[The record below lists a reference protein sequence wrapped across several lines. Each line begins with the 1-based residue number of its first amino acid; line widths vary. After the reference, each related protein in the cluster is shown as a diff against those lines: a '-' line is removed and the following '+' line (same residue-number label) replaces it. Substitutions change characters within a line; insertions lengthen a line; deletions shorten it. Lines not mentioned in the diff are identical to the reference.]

1 VSDHLTQIQIENY
14 GRRQLS
20 TVDLLPITD
29 HLGVCDACRRQ
40 VQRAL
45 NGDAAY
51 LALRSG
57 LFGQIGHTLP
67 APAPEREH
75 LTFEQIVGLV
85 EATLS
90 GEELQIANDHLSCCQ
105 ECFLAFDDLR
115 AFKDQVEPELHRR
128 DHFSAP
134 ALKVPSEKHSLL
146 QFWPKSLIFGSA
158 LAALLLV
165 ASGWVVWRA
174 LRVSDQSATQ
184 ETTATKVAAPPT
196 TAASPTLIAM
206 LNDGAS
212 QVRLDTEGKLSGV
225 EQLPPAYQQ
234 MVKKALSGQELE
246 RSTLL
251 AGLTPTEGV
260 PRGSGEEVRNRFS
273 LIEPVRTV
281 TLSEQPTFRW
291 ARLNGATGYI
301 VEIYNEE
308 FDPVASS
315 PRLSQPRWKMAQALK
330 RGAIYYWQVKAIKDG
345 KEMISPHSPAPQV
358 KFRVLDKTKA
368 SELWRARQA
377 YGSSHL
383 VLGLLYAEAGLLDE
397 AEAEFRSLQKD
408 NPDSAI
414 AVQLLK
420 RVRAQR

>member
-1 VSDHLTQIQIENY
+1 LSGHLTKTQIEEYCRHSLSAVALLSVSDHLS
-14 GRRQLS
+14 L
-20 TVDLLPITD
+20 
-29 HLGVCDACRRQ
+29 CDACRLQ
-40 VQRAL
+40 VQRVL
-45 NGDAAY
+45 NCDQAY
-51 LALRSG
+51 LAFRNGVFEPQTGPVHLT
-57 LFGQIGHTLP
+57 FGQIARLVDSTLP
-67 APAPEREH
+67 A
-75 LTFEQIVGLV
+75 
-85 EATLS
+85 
-90 GEELQIANDHLSCCQ
+90 EELQVAKDHLSSCQ
-105 ECFLAFDDLR
+105 QCFLAFDDLR
-115 AFKDQVEPELHRR
+115 AFKDQVEPELHHQ
-128 DHFSAP
+128 DQFATP
-134 ALKVPSEKHSLL
+134 KVTAERNWLL

-165 ASGWVVWRA
+165 ASGWMMWRA

-184 ETTATKVAAPPT
+184 GTTATKVAAPPT
-196 TAASPTLIAM
+196 TASSPTLIAM

-246 RSTLL
+246 RSPHL

-260 PRGSGEEVRNRFS
+260 PRGSGEEVGNKFS

-291 ARLNGATGYI
+291 ARLSGATGYI

-315 PRLSQPRWKMAQALK
+315 PRLSQPRWKMAQSLK

-358 KFRVLDKTKA
+358 KFRVLDEAKA
-368 SELWRARQA
+368 NELWRARQA

-408 NPDSAI
+408 NPGSAI